1 MPPSFKGCPAAISL
15 LGRTAT
21 ANKSTHHKQ
30 KKKKQTH
37 THTKKKTGGCLGL
50 ALLPLGAAL
59 AAAWRELLPPSC
71 AGGRPPGASAA
82 YSRGWVGT
90 QPLRLKPFL
99 IGAISAHYPPCHGR
113 SWSSRQPPSGLP
125 NVPGA
130 NPRIRFPAP
139 RPRRVAG
146 LRTPLPSKLFGPH
159 EGPARASRLCPV
171 PTALASGP
179 GRPSVPYL

>member
-30 KKKKQTH
+30 KKKTH
-37 THTKKKTGGCLGL
+37 KKKTKKTGGCLGL

-159 EGPARASRLCPV
+159 EGPARASRLRPV